1 VAEGVPRVLIGDAQR
16 LQQILLNVLN
26 NAVKFTE
33 TGGILL
39 EVWVGP
45 APYPDAARRADAGAA
60 AAPAR
65 PGAADAAA
73 AGGAAQRAAAAEVAA
88 DAAALAEGT
97 GGTVDTGA
105 MRTQV
110 GGGEGSDMLAGGHA
124 PGAHGA
130 GGHAPA
136 ERVEANG
143 AGVGPEAG
151 PRDPARGDP
160 EPRDA
165 AAAGAGAGACREGGC
180 WGPCAM
186 RIPDAGSAARD
197 SGGSFAEW
205 LGQPRAEA
213 GLGSPGSLVQGAAD
227 PSALGGER
235 GAEAAPC
242 SPGRGGPPAGCAPA
256 PGSPGNPEGPP
267 APGLRRSMEGASGGG
282 RGGPDAGPLLEV
294 HFSVRDTGIGISRAD
309 LDLLFRSFSQARVFS
324 ARPTPCPTY
333 FTLPYPNLAG
343 ARRPARLEARSLQ
356 ASMRLP
362 SCDLLGTR
370 AGRNPVMSAPPMF
383 QPGGRRTAPLL
394 VLLSVGRNARRWTRR
409 RRGAMAAP
417 AWAWPSAR
425 S

>member
-1 VAEGVPRVLIGDAQR
+1 VAYHVAEGVPRVLIGDAQR

-45 APYPDAARRADAGAA
+45 APYPDAARRWDAGAA
-60 AAPAR
+60 TAPAR

-73 AGGAAQRAAAAEVAA
+73 AGGAAQRAAAAEGAA
-88 DAAALAEGT
+88 DAAALAEAT
-97 GGTVDTGA
+97 GGSVNTVA

-110 GGGEGSDMLAGGHA
+110 GGGEGPDMLLGGHA

-130 GGHAPA
+130 EGHAPA
-136 ERVEANG
+136 ERIAANG

-151 PRDPARGDP
+151 ARDPARGDP

-165 AAAGAGAGACREGGC
+165 AAAGAGAGACRKGGC

-205 LGQPRAEA
+205 LGQSRAET
-213 GLGSPGSLVQGAAD
+213 GPGSPGSLVQGAAG
-227 PSALGGER
+227 PRALGSER

-256 PGSPGNPEGPP
+256 PGSPGNPAGPP
-267 APGLRRSMEGASGGG
+267 APGPRRSMEGAFGGG

-333 FTLPYPNLAG
+333 HPTLP
-343 ARRPARLEARSLQ
+343 
-356 ASMRLP
+356 
-362 SCDLLGTR
+362 
-370 AGRNPVMSAPPMF
+370 
-383 QPGGRRTAPLL
+383 
-394 VLLSVGRNARRWTRR
+394 
-409 RRGAMAAP
+409 
-417 AWAWPSAR
+417 
-425 S
+425 